1 MILTYDPTTVIAIV
15 GTIPLLDWTAIRAV
29 IPDKRDMIT
38 GKDGEI
44 ARVNYLTNKICTL
57 DIVLPQGSHYNIA
70 MTGVE
75 QLDLPFPLHI
85 YEYNKLLNGG
95 TANDLGLFL
104 QDLASNTVTPVG
116 SQLFLYPCT
125 FMRTPDIN
133 YERTNGEIV
142 WRIKGYVRANIQS
155 GHFTD
160 I

>member
-15 GTIPLLDWTAIRAV
+15 GTIPLLDWTALRAV

-44 ARVNYLTNKICTL
+44 ARVNYLTNKLCSL

-70 MTGVE
+70 MTGLE

-85 YEYNKLLNGG
+85 YERNQLFRGTDNTAFVDFISDLSSNLL
-95 TANDLGLFL
+95 
-104 QDLASNTVTPVG
+104 TPVG

-133 YERTNGEIV
+133 YERTNGEII